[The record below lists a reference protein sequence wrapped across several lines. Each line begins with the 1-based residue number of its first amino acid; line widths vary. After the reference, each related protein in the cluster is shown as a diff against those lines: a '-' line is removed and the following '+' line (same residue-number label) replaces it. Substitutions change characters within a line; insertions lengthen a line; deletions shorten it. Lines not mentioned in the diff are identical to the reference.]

1 MYNTREAA
9 AYSGHLPQ
17 AGVTPQL
24 LDLLAMQKVDAD
36 KKAAA
41 QQMAIQAGQANMPT
55 VAQGLEQQALNSA
68 RGEIAQKLG
77 LAGLAQQQAPQGPQ
91 GPAPQQPP
99 AQGLENAPSALPQ
112 TYQEGGIVAFAK
124 AGAVPEAEEDV
135 YSPEGVLVSGPGLDR
150 VGAEDMTLMER
161 LGIFNRENRKANE
174 RGEAAAAART
184 QPAAPREVPA
194 AARVDDRKYV
204 RNIGTSSAADPQV
217 RAPVDKPKA
226 GLAGVADASAAPPR
240 TAPATYDP
248 NSFMGM
254 AMKAQKDTAALKP
267 QDAYVKGKEEYQT
280 EIGAGLD
287 RDMANQ
293 QARIAKREELFARQA
308 AERPS
313 SFLRGLQ
320 LMGKNTRGIG
330 LGGAFEGV
338 SEGIDKTNA
347 GYTTQDIANQ
357 TAIDGLNEAM
367 EKARQS
373 KDIGAYTAAKGARD
387 AIVTQQKD
395 SNKELSQLAG
405 YENQAATSRYT
416 AQLQASTS
424 MAVAKLQEKAADN
437 RLSAQQQNDARKDL
451 AQAAASIDKDLK
463 DFAQDKKLL
472 MELPSAANMAKVAE
486 LDVAIG
492 NARRLKQQIM
502 SKSYAAQ
509 GAEVPAAA
517 PTMAPPPPGAVR
529 LKK

>member
-41 QQMAIQAGQANMPT
+41 QQLAIQAGQANMPT

-77 LAGLAQQQAPQGPQ
+77 LAGLAQQQAPQ

-135 YSPEGVLVSGPGLDR
+135 YSPEGLLISGPGLDR

-161 LGIFNRENRKANE
+161 LGIFNRENRRANE
-174 RGEAAAAART
+174 RADAAAVART

-204 RNIGTSSAADPQV
+204 RNIGTSPAADPQV

-280 EIGAGLD
+280 EIGTGLD
-287 RDMANQ
+287 RDLANQ
-293 QARIAKREELFARQA
+293 QARIAKREELYARQA
-308 AERPS
+308 GDRPS

-416 AQLQASTS
+416 AELQARTS
-424 MAVAKLQEKAADN
+424 MAVAKLQEQASSDRIDVQDRRA
-437 RLSAQQQNDARKDL
+437 AQQQL
-451 AQAAASIDKDLK
+451 ADTVRSIDADLK
-463 DFAQDKKLL
+463 SLETEKKAYVGVVPTPENKTK
-472 MELPSAANMAKVAE
+472 MAE
-486 LDVAIG
+486 LDTAIA
-492 NARRLKQQIM
+492 NARALKQQIM
-502 SKSYAAQ
+502 GSAYAKQ
-509 GAEVPAAA
+509 GVTVPAAA
-517 PTMAPPPPGAVR
+517 PTMSSDRAKQFQVIR
-529 LKK
+529 